1 MCSVSWST
9 FNRSRR
15 RSFLTR
21 HPCPACDVSLPGT
34 TLKHGG
40 PRAVCPSP
48 HWSCGFSF
56 QTRNE
61 TEVRTRA
68 AGERAAD
75 TARERAAG
83 RRENSG
89 LVLRRHGASQELT
102 NTKN

>member
-1 MCSVSWST
+1 MFCVMVNVQPIAATFVS
-9 FNRSRR
+9 NAAPVPCVRR
-15 RSFLTR
+15 FPPGH
-21 HPCPACDVSLPGT
+21 HPEAR
-34 TLKHGG
+34 G